1 MKPTRRT
8 IKPTSAQAYQAIK
21 PELQNRHE
29 VVWQRL
35 KERQPSTAKEI
46 AQDLYDDYRIPQRSV
61 TPRFASLERGGS
73 IVNAGT
79 RKDFITGKNAIVWK
93 TVGRKAIWKPMPKQT
108 DQEIAMK
115 AIKDY
120 AYNFSYDP
128 KTRRIEAHF
137 EFDEKGRVVRWNPTS
152 S

>member
-1 MKPTRRT
+1 MKPNQARRV
-8 IKPTSAQAYQAIK
+8 KPTSLQAYQAIK

-35 KERQPSTAKEI
+35 KDRQPSTANEI

-79 RKDFITGKNAIVWK
+79 RKDFITGKVAVVWK
-93 TVGRKAIWKPMPKQT
+93 TVGKKAVWKAKPKLT
-108 DQEIAMK
+108 DNDKIMEVVK
-115 AIKDY
+115 EY
-120 AYNFSYDP
+120 AQDWAFNP
-128 KTRRIEAHF
+128 KTGRLEAYF
-137 EFDEKGRVVRWNPTS
+137 KFDEKGRVVR
-152 S
+152 